1 MLQSMTGFGKSES
14 VVNNK
19 KVSVELRSLNSKF
32 IDLSLKMPSL
42 YKSKDVVIRSIL
54 SEALKRGK
62 IELTL
67 HYDSIESEPNHFLN
81 KSIIKDYYNSFESIS
96 KELALKNAD
105 KIDFLQ
111 QIMKMPDVLK
121 TERKELS
128 EDEWLVIEDLIKKA
142 SEDLIAFRKNEG
154 KALEVDVMR
163 HIESI
168 ATLLKKCNDYEEERI
183 ETVKTRLNKNLST
196 LHSQDDF
203 NENRFEQELIYYLEK
218 FDFSEEKVR
227 LTKHLDH
234 FTETVKDSA
243 LHGKKLGF
251 IVQEIGREINTL
263 GSKANHFEIQKIVVQ
278 MKDSLEKIK
287 EQVLN
292 IL

>member
-1 MLQSMTGFGKSES
+1 MTGFGKSES

-96 KELALKNAD
+96 TELALKNAD

-142 SEDLIAFRKNEG
+142 SEELISFRKNEG
-154 KALEVDVMR
+154 KALELDVMR

-183 ETVKTRLNKNLST
+183 ETVKNRLNKNLST
-196 LHSQDDF
+196 LQIQDNF

-227 LTKHLDH
+227 LVKHLDH
-234 FTETVKDSA
+234 FTETVKDST

>member
-1 MLQSMTGFGKSES
+1 MFATFAKMWGEHLI
-14 VVNNK
+14 K
-19 KVSVELRSLNSKF
+19 KRLIKIKAL
-32 IDLSLKMPSL
+32 IDK
-42 YKSKDVVIRSIL
+42 VIQ
-54 SEALKRGK
+54 
-62 IELTL
+62 
-67 HYDSIESEPNHFLN
+67 
-81 KSIIKDYYNSFESIS
+81 
-96 KELALKNAD
+96 
-105 KIDFLQ
+105 ID
-111 QIMKMPDVLK
+111 P
-121 TERKELS
+121 ERKEK
-128 EDEWLVIEDLIKKA
+128 IENKLRT
-142 SEDLIAFRKNEG
+142 S
-154 KALEVDVMR
+154 
-163 HIESI
+163 IEE
-168 ATLLKKCNDYEEERI
+168 LQI
-183 ETVKTRLNKNLST
+183 EI
-196 LHSQDDF
+196 D
-203 NENRFEQELIYYLEK
+203 ENRFEQELIYYLEK

>member
-96 KELALKNAD
+96 TELALKNAD

-142 SEDLIAFRKNEG
+142 SEELISFRKNEG
-154 KALEVDVMR
+154 KALELDVMR

-183 ETVKTRLNKNLST
+183 ETVKNRLNKNLST
-196 LHSQDDF
+196 LQIQDNF

-227 LTKHLDH
+227 LVKHLDH
-234 FTETVKDSA
+234 FTETVKDST